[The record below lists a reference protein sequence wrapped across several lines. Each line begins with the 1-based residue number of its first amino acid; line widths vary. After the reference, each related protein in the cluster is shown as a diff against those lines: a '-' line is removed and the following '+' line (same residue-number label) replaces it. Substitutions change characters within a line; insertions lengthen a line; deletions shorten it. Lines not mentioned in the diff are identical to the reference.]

1 MPRHAILPNES
12 GTGTR
17 DKHLLATQVTEMS
30 ESEGFN
36 LNPYGEPFNQ
46 LIFNLDPRALQRMT
60 AKEGRAL
67 GNTGTGLS
75 LIVFLKNNNNNNNNN
90 RVSGWSIQVHTRA
103 GERANL
109 SGV

>member
-1 MPRHAILPNES
+1 MASHAILANER

-17 DKHLLATQVTEMS
+17 DQPLLATQATEMS

-46 LIFNLDPRALQRMT
+46 FIFNLDPRALRRIT

-67 GNTGTGLS
+67 GNTGTGLC
-75 LIVFLKNNNNNNNNN
+75 LIVFLK
-90 RVSGWSIQVHTRA
+90 QQPQQQQQ
-103 GERANL
+103 
-109 SGV
+109 